1 MCIQLSSGKICK
13 IKIHMA
19 TYHEVLKRCAND
31 GQMESCF
38 QIAKFCCLL
47 TYLCTALEYLG
58 AAIANLELL
67 HIQKR
72 NKLKPKI

>member
-1 MCIQLSSGKICK
+1 MSIQLSSGKICK

-19 TYHEVLKRCAND
+19 TFTMRDLKGA
-31 GQMESCF
+31 QTMESCSL
-38 QIAKFCCLL
+38 AKLCCLL

-58 AAIANLELL
+58 AAIANLELP